1 MIGEVRRASFEV
13 LASQGIRTFLPHR
26 LDATSKF
33 SARPA
38 GAMSDFSS
46 GPGCARAAFRQA
58 KIHVKRTCWMTLQ
71 DAAPSECIACSW
83 CFESA
88 GCR

>member
-58 KIHVKRTCWMTLQ
+58 KIHCEANMLDDITGRCTFGMYCM
-71 DAAPSECIACSW
+71 
-83 CFESA
+83 
-88 GCR
+88 